1 MADLW
6 FGLDATGFALAC
18 MIHTSLSVER
28 MLIIELTATFH
39 EYFGPLLMVAYTCLS
54 NTLLLTSEALHVSND
69 PNC

>member
-39 EYFGPLLMVAYTCLS
+39 EYFGPLLMVA
-54 NTLLLTSEALHVSND
+54 
-69 PNC
+69 